1 MATFNLFSVIL
12 SPSGLNAFM
21 TGHSYKMSD
30 DGISE
35 ILEEW
40 KLFFPRRFDL
50 EQPPSL
56 PAAIEVVL
64 GGVRMRYPS
73 QVSYDGSPK
82 HTYVH
87 VVVCVLEEK
96 VYK

>member
-1 MATFNLFSVIL
+1 MSVTLLTVIL

-21 TGHSYKMSD
+21 TGHSYKTTD
-30 DGISE
+30 AGISE

-40 KLFFPRRFDL
+40 KMFYPRRFDL
-50 EQPPSL
+50 DSSPSL

-73 QVSYDGSPK
+73 QVQQASS
-82 HTYVH
+82 
-87 VVVCVLEEK
+87 
-96 VYK
+96 